1 MIIGV
6 LAGVVVVLLGGL
18 LWLLTSAGSLNQR
31 LLFRLYERLGQ
42 RLYAAPDWEPLL
54 AQLTLHGGE
63 CILDIGT
70 ASGSLP
76 LALVQRFEVQAIGI
90 DWSPQLI
97 ATAQQQAADNGLAER
112 VSFQVV
118 DVRGG
123 LPFADASM
131 DGVICLGVVETLS
144 DPAALIAEIERVLKP
159 SGWLLLSLYG
169 QRWGA
174 QAWYEQL
181 LAPNLQVRQI
191 SPYTPSYNL
200 QTCQKGKS

>member
-1 MIIGV
+1 MIGL
-6 LAGVVVVLLGGL
+6 LAGVVLLLLGGL

-42 RLYAAPDWEPLL
+42 RLYATPDWEPLL

-63 CILDIGT
+63 HLLDIGT

-76 LALVQRFEVQAIGI
+76 LSLAQRFDVQVSGI
-90 DWSPQLI
+90 DWSPQMI
-97 ATAQQQAADNGLAER
+97 EMAQQQAADSGVSAR
-112 VSFQVV
+112 VSFEVV
-118 DVRGG
+118 DVRDG

-131 DGVICLGVVETLS
+131 DGVICLGVVETLA
-144 DPAALIAEIERVLKP
+144 DPTALIAEIDRVLKP
-159 SGWLLLSLYG
+159 EGWLLLSLYG

-174 QAWYEQL
+174 QVWYEQL